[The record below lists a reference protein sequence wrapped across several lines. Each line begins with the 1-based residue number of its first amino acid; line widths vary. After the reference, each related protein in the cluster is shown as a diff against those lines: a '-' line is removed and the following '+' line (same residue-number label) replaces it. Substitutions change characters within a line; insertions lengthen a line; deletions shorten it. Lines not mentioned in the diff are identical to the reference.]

1 MHIRMHTHRQ
11 ADFLQLCEKEKDTP
25 LLPVK
30 EEPAAPAEKDPK
42 DVEDILKG
50 MKGIPGM
57 MG

>member
-1 MHIRMHTHRQ
+1 MHTHRQ